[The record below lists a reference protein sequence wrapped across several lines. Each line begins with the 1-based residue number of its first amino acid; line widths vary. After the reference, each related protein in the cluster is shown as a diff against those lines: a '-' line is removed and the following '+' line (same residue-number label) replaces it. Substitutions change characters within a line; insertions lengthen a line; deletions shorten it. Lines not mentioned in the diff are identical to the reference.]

1 MPRPTKPPA
10 KPPGAWA
17 PERPAQVKE
26 EPAQRAGD
34 TEQNALAPRLR
45 PEPRL
50 RPGAS
55 LRAHT
60 EQAPQLTHRQL
71 TLFRAIMLHGNLS
84 RAADVTNSSQPTLS
98 RELSRLEYLL
108 GFALF
113 DRVRGRLRPT
123 ARALALMQEVERS
136 FIGLE
141 QIAARAQELRTLS
154 TGRLRLACL
163 PALAHAL
170 VPQALLHFR
179 QALPEASV
187 SVVPLESPWL
197 EQALSEQ
204 RFDLGLGETT
214 EAPTGVE
221 LRNLLQVNEVAV
233 LPTGHR
239 LCRQAVLRPQDFA
252 NERFVSLAEGDP
264 YRLAIDAMFS
274 AAGVARATL
283 LETASAAAV
292 CAMVQQ
298 GLGLA
303 IVNPLTADAMA
314 GPQLAVR
321 PLNVAIPFHV
331 SLLLPQVATPH
342 PLRDTL
348 VQAIAHSI
356 AARAG

>member
-1 MPRPTKPPA
+1 VA
-10 KPPGAWA
+10 EGF
-17 PERPAQVKE
+17 AQVKE

-34 TEQNALAPRLR
+34 TEQNARPPRLR

-50 RPGAS
+50 RARPES
-55 LRAHT
+55 VPL
-60 EQAPQLTHRQL
+60 LTHRQL
-71 TLFRAIMLHGNLS
+71 GLFRAIMLHGNLS
-84 RAADVTNSSQPTLS
+84 RAAEVTASSQPTLS
-98 RELSRLEYLL
+98 RELARLEYVL

-170 VPQALLHFR
+170 VPQALMHFSK
-179 QALPEASV
+179 ALPEASV

-221 LRNLLQVNEVAV
+221 LRKLLQVNEVAV
-233 LPTGHR
+233 LPTGHS
-239 LCRQAVLRPQDFA
+239 LCKKAVLRPQDFA
-252 NERFVSLAEGDP
+252 NQRFVSLAEGDP
-264 YRLAIDAMFS
+264 YRLAIDAMFGS
-274 AAGVARATL
+274 AGVARATL

-303 IVNPLTADAMA
+303 IVNPLTAAAMA
-314 GPQLAVR
+314 GPALVVR
-321 PLNVAIPFHV
+321 PLSVAIPFHV

-348 VQAIAHSI
+348 VQAIARSV
-356 AARAG
+356 ATYPG